1 VVLGA
6 AEVAAAVSVMVS
18 FIDQTSTK
26 GEEEGEGRR
35 YAKMWGVG
43 VGASPRFLSCRKG
56 WICAP
61 NLQSPIFNLQ
71 SSRVCFHS
79 SFNSLSLFLNAVA
92 WMAKR
97 KAL

>member
-56 WICAP
+56 WLCAP
-61 NLQSPIFNLQ
+61 NLQSPIFNLLACAFILH
-71 SSRVCFHS
+71 SAPSR
-79 SFNSLSLFLNAVA
+79 SF
-92 WMAKR
+92 
-97 KAL
+97 